1 MVARTARFGLCRV
14 PGRQLELKE
23 DPVPAHRPRKR
34 FGQNFLHDPHVVSR
48 VVAAFAPRAGERIA
62 EIGPGTGALTR
73 ALLAMGAT
81 VHAIELDRD
90 LAATLAQRCAGADGR
105 LVVHGADATQFDF
118 RALAGAEP
126 LRVLG
131 NLPYNVSTPLLFHLL
146 EAGSAIG
153 EMLFMLQRE
162 VVDRLVAD
170 PDTADYGRL
179 SVMVQY
185 QCAVER
191 LFDVPP
197 GAFHPPPK
205 VTSSVVRLV
214 PHAVP
219 PVTVRD
225 PGHFARIVKLAF
237 AHPRKTLRNNLR
249 GVVEEDAL
257 REMGLDPGRRPGTLT
272 LGEFARLANT
282 KM

>member
-1 MVARTARFGLCRV
+1 MV
-14 PGRQLELKE
+14 
-23 DPVPAHRPRKR
+23 RPRKR
-34 FGQNFLHDPHVVSR
+34 FGQNFLHDPNVVGHI
-48 VVAAFAPRAGERIA
+48 VAAFAPKAGERIA
-62 EIGPGTGALTR
+62 EIGPGTGVLTR
-73 ALLAMGAT
+73 ALLAAGAA

-90 LAATLAQRCAGADGR
+90 LAATLEQRCTGAGGK
-105 LVVHGADATQFDF
+105 LVVHGADATRFDF
-118 RALAGAEP
+118 RALAGDKP
-126 LRVLG
+126 MRVIG

-146 EAGSAIG
+146 EAGPAIG

-170 PDTADYGRL
+170 PDTPDYGRL

-185 QCAVER
+185 KCAVEK

-219 PVTVRD
+219 AVSVRD
-225 PGHFARIVKLAF
+225 PAHFAYIVKLAF

-249 GVVEEDAL
+249 GVIEENAL
-257 REMGLDPGRRPGTLT
+257 REMGFDPGRRPGTLT
-272 LGEFARLANT
+272 LAEFAHLAST
-282 KM
+282 IP